1 MLLSCPLCSK
11 PHFEGVDSLRTTL
24 VNVATAP
31 LTCPVCQETL
41 KGLDKL
47 TIHLFGHVNSAAI
60 SSKGYSLSA
69 CEDQSLNAVKL
80 DHLSTTTEEDS
91 SPALVTLPSPSELVS
106 VQSEEVLACDICSF
120 TFMDRNIL
128 EMHQQLLH
136 QTSADEKTGKCS
148 YHCHLCSKRFRMRG
162 SLMVHLRVAHYG
174 FTNHINLPPDL
185 LNRAESGLSDS
196 LEPDG
201 MNKSLRAQDFK
212 QWSCDVCAKMFTTKY
227 FLKKHKRL
235 HTGEMPYS
243 CTICNKSF
251 TFQQSYHK
259 HMLYHSSE
267 KPYVCNECGRAFK
280 EHSTLQ
286 NHARIHSGER
296 PFGCDICGK
305 RFRQRVSYLVH
316 TRIHTGVMPYKCTA
330 CQKSFRYKVSQ
341 RSHKCPMNPPG
352 SVIRIA
358 DNEASSGPNF
368 APLIAPAESSKI
380 PNCIMSV
387 DYETGNINLIRGDLR
402 DAPENTLNN
411 VDCLKNQRDIYSG
424 VISPILNEVESLC
437 LDNRSPIHHPTAP
450 IEDNMQIIRDK
461 CLEELFQ

>member
-162 SLMVHLRVAHYG
+162 SLMVHLRIAKR
-174 FTNHINLPPDL
+174 TSPNKNI
-185 LNRAESGLSDS
+185 ESD
-196 LEPDG
+196 
-201 MNKSLRAQDFK
+201 
-212 QWSCDVCAKMFTTKY
+212 AK
-227 FLKKHKRL
+227 L
-235 HTGEMPYS
+235 H
-243 CTICNKSF
+243 
-251 TFQQSYHK
+251 
-259 HMLYHSSE
+259 
-267 KPYVCNECGRAFK
+267 
-280 EHSTLQ
+280 
-286 NHARIHSGER
+286 
-296 PFGCDICGK
+296 
-305 RFRQRVSYLVH
+305 
-316 TRIHTGVMPYKCTA
+316 
-330 CQKSFRYKVSQ
+330 
-341 RSHKCPMNPPG
+341 
-352 SVIRIA
+352 
-358 DNEASSGPNF
+358 
-368 APLIAPAESSKI
+368 
-380 PNCIMSV
+380 
-387 DYETGNINLIRGDLR
+387 
-402 DAPENTLNN
+402 
-411 VDCLKNQRDIYSG
+411 
-424 VISPILNEVESLC
+424 
-437 LDNRSPIHHPTAP
+437 
-450 IEDNMQIIRDK
+450 
-461 CLEELFQ
+461 